1 MDLNKKQLA
10 GRIAPKAKLKRAEVE
25 KVIDVMIE
33 EITSVLKQDGKVRLV
48 GFGNFLMRSRAA
60 RAGRNPQTGEKIS
73 IPLTKSPGFVAGV
86 NLKKALKS

>member
-10 GRIAPKAKLKRAEVE
+10 GRIATRMHLKKSAVE
-25 KVIDVMIE
+25 KMIDTMVD
-33 EITSVLKQDGKVRLV
+33 EITIVLKADGKVRLV

-86 NLKKALKS
+86 NLKKVLKS